1 MKKQHTTLYIIV
13 LALIALLALANWQA
27 LSQPIN
33 FNLLVTQVVA
43 PIGVLVFAIVA
54 AVFLVDWVIYA
65 LRRHAWNTERQ
76 DLTRQLEESR
86 LRADSAEESRI
97 RGLRETLATELA
109 AIRQKLDRL
118 EQHPVP
124 PTTGNQV
131 TYVRDPDQ
139 PRIYEKKH

>member
-1 MKKQHTTLYIIV
+1 MKKHHTTLYIVV
-13 LALIALLALANWQA
+13 LALIGILTLANWSA

-33 FNLLVTQVVA
+33 FNLLVTEVIA

-65 LRRHAWNTERQ
+65 LRRRSWNTERQ

-97 RGLRETLATELA
+97 RSLRDTLETELT
-109 AIRQKLDRL
+109 AIRAKLDRI
-118 EQHPVP
+118 EQGQAHPSAAS
-124 PTTGNQV
+124 NV